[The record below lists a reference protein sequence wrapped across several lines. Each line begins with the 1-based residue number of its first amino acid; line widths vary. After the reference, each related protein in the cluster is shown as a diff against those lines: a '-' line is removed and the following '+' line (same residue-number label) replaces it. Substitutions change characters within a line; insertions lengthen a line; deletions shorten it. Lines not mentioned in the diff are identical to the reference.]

1 MTPGHLAV
9 LVLAAIG
16 FCEALKWFALFAF
29 WASGTVAWRAWA
41 WIWFAAFAL
50 TIAGLLVVLVGAE

>member
-16 FCEALKWFALFAF
+16 FCEALKWFARFAF
-29 WASGTVAWRAWA
+29 WVSGTDPREFIRRVRE
-41 WIWFAAFAL
+41 
-50 TIAGLLVVLVGAE
+50 GD